1 MRNETAQSNPK
12 DYIIKH
18 KKISPEI
25 QARFFYFKTCR
36 QHRKNKQCIVDASLF

>member
-12 DYIIKH
+12 DYIIKQ
-18 KKISPEI
+18 KKSRLI
-25 QARFFYFKTCR
+25 QTRFFYFKTCR